1 MHLVSCKL
9 YILEKFTKPRDTRVL
24 NVGKHDRDCK
34 HGHGR
39 HFPCT
44 LIKVVK
50 TTVLHFQC
58 DIKFHVKGKKK
69 STKRHLVCLYCK
81 FRLILV
87 RKCVLT
93 MDLIFQYFKENGL
106 EKS

>member
-1 MHLVSCKL
+1 MHLVSSKL
-9 YILEKFTKPRDTRVL
+9 YILEKVTKPRDTRVL

-39 HFPCT
+39 HFPCI

-58 DIKFHVKGKKK
+58 DIKFHVYLILRKGKKC
-69 STKRHLVCLYCK
+69 T
-81 FRLILV
+81 
-87 RKCVLT
+87 
-93 MDLIFQYFKENGL
+93 
-106 EKS
+106 